1 MSDGTVEGGLLG
13 NAEPPLVDFHIH
25 LAQNFTPADA
35 QKLLLVFSQIL
46 NKVIG
51 VGLASSQF
59 TAANPVIQH
68 SMQAAGSL
76 EIAAANLAQQLQ
88 QSSNIISP
96 FAAATPGPRRMN

>member
-1 MSDGTVEGGLLG
+1 MSDDNIVGAGASLV
-13 NAEPPLVDFHIH
+13 EPPLVDFHIH
-25 LAQNFTPADA
+25 LAQNFTAADA